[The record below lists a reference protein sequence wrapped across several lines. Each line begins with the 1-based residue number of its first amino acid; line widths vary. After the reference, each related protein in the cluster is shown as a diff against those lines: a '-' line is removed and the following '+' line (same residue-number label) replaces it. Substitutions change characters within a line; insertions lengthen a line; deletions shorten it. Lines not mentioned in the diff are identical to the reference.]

1 MTVEDALLD
10 VLLPK
15 YYKRLFPHY
24 LMCKW
29 LGYSEGILS
38 LYIIYLKC
46 ALFYSIFKFR
56 KNFFIGENSVLLL
69 KMTFICVT

>member
-1 MTVEDALLD
+1 MSTSVDNDLLD

-29 LGYSEGILS
+29 LGYSEGTT
-38 LYIIYLKC
+38 
-46 ALFYSIFKFR
+46 
-56 KNFFIGENSVLLL
+56 FFNV
-69 KMTFICVT
+69 

>member
-1 MTVEDALLD
+1 MSNCVDNDLLD

-29 LGYSEGILS
+29 LGYNEGETFLNYPIKMK
-38 LYIIYLKC
+38 IR
-46 ALFYSIFKFR
+46 IF
-56 KNFFIGENSVLLL
+56 FF
-69 KMTFICVT
+69 